1 MKRLLKTLIPC
12 LIFTCAGFYASA
24 QAQPDYTVILKDSL
38 QATDT
43 LQWLSNDVRIRN
55 DRTTVLNI
63 RVHLNLPPQWQVVGK
78 QDFNLSINP
87 GETKLLPLNIIK
99 QPQALA
105 KWQPAEL
112 VVEDEHGTLSK
123 KTFPFYLRANPI
135 SLWELTTT
143 STEITVLDNTK
154 YIIVEATVRN
164 NGNIDENLDLTARS
178 DFFELNKI
186 VNKTI
191 AAGEEY
197 TFTNRI
203 HISNALRKSMSAEN
217 VRISVRNKLQKSQA
231 LQFNV
236 VNLSNDARQH
246 TSKYPTIPM
255 QLETGLMYFSKTF
268 TGYVGFNGAI
278 ALKDSQQINFSYRT
292 KQLGIA
298 NTIEKNAFSIEYNN
312 RNWKLY
318 AGQLSSTRSFF
329 SFGQGIS
336 ATYRGKNEHEVN
348 VTGILHYKNNPYKA
362 DLFAVTMRNKLGKSI
377 LKSGAEVNANKSEK
391 KYAYVITNDLD
402 LIKKDKLQ
410 LSFNFNLGQTHY
422 MHTLDKPGA
431 EKLAVVYGYSAM
443 YRVGNVQFGSDY
455 FHGGALYPGIMGG
468 TINQHHRI
476 SWQLKRV
483 TFDAYYRYNTI
494 NRKNLLFIDT
504 VFNTNFFDYNF
515 EQYGLRTRIVLSKS
529 TDVTVGLGQYKQTG
543 FDRNLLHSAKF
554 VDLAGNYRKGRNF
567 SIRFNSANGFGAA
580 IVPGKEKQN
589 IVISRTNISTNY
601 KFIGMSAFY
610 YRTPRSA
617 YAYSQDSSSLV
628 SETMSITPFVNLR
641 FSRAFT
647 GSVNYSVAKS
657 LFDDVITTFAGV
669 NLVYN
674 NKRNGLYATLAGNLP
689 VSNTSENFSALAN
702 NSVIL
707 SVRKDLSVPNIFKR
721 KYYDLKIV
729 LFKDENLN
737 NKYDDGEEGINDVTI
752 NIVSQRMFITDR
764 KGVAMFKNA
773 EKKYYVIDVAST
785 KAPRG
790 YIPASGHLHYINLQ
804 KNGTLEIPYHKGK
817 VIAGKVTVTLDSLTL
832 KQFRADKLKVMAI
845 DTLGNTYKS
854 LTDANGNYFINVPPG
869 WYKVSLNPDAY
880 TKDLKPV
887 QMFFIVDMNKPE
899 DEQTVNFEIK
909 ENKRQIRFLNS
920 GSSTPANGSTQPD
933 NNKKQNK

>member
-1 MKRLLKTLIPC
+1 
-12 LIFTCAGFYASA
+12 
-24 QAQPDYTVILKDSL
+24 
-38 QATDT
+38 
-43 LQWLSNDVRIRN
+43 
-55 DRTTVLNI
+55 
-63 RVHLNLPPQWQVVGK
+63 
-78 QDFNLSINP
+78 
-87 GETKLLPLNIIK
+87 
-99 QPQALA
+99 
-105 KWQPAEL
+105 
-112 VVEDEHGTLSK
+112 
-123 KTFPFYLRANPI
+123 
-135 SLWELTTT
+135 
-143 STEITVLDNTK
+143 
-154 YIIVEATVRN
+154 
-164 NGNIDENLDLTARS
+164 
-178 DFFELNKI
+178 
-186 VNKTI
+186 
-191 AAGEEY
+191 
-197 TFTNRI
+197 
-203 HISNALRKSMSAEN
+203 
-217 VRISVRNKLQKSQA
+217 
-231 LQFNV
+231 
-236 VNLSNDARQH
+236 
-246 TSKYPTIPM
+246 
-255 QLETGLMYFSKTF
+255 
-268 TGYVGFNGAI
+268 
-278 ALKDSQQINFSYRT
+278 
-292 KQLGIA
+292 
-298 NTIEKNAFSIEYNN
+298 
-312 RNWKLY
+312 
-318 AGQLSSTRSFF
+318 
-329 SFGQGIS
+329 
-336 ATYRGKNEHEVN
+336 
-348 VTGILHYKNNPYKA
+348 
-362 DLFAVTMRNKLGKSI
+362 
-377 LKSGAEVNANKSEK
+377 
-391 KYAYVITNDLD
+391 
-402 LIKKDKLQ
+402 
-410 LSFNFNLGQTHY
+410 
-422 MHTLDKPGA
+422 
-431 EKLAVVYGYSAM
+431 
-443 YRVGNVQFGSDY
+443 
-455 FHGGALYPGIMGG
+455 
-468 TINQHHRI
+468 
-476 SWQLKRV
+476 
-483 TFDAYYRYNTI
+483 
-494 NRKNLLFIDT
+494 
-504 VFNTNFFDYNF
+504 
-515 EQYGLRTRIVLSKS
+515 
-529 TDVTVGLGQYKQTG
+529 
-543 FDRNLLHSAKF
+543 
-554 VDLAGNYRKGRNF
+554 
-567 SIRFNSANGFGAA
+567 
-580 IVPGKEKQN
+580 
-589 IVISRTNISTNY
+589 
-601 KFIGMSAFY
+601 
-610 YRTPRSA
+610 
-617 YAYSQDSSSLV
+617 
-628 SETMSITPFVNLR
+628 MSITPFVNLR